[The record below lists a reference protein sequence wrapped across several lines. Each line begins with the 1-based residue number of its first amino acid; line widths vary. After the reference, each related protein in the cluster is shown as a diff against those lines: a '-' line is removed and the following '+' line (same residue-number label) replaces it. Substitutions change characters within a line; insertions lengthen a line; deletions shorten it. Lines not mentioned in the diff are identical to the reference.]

1 MRPSVASRY
10 QPLIKFLG
18 KHVEAAVD
26 HTPRPHPMAPA
37 GVLPSAGGAS
47 SSAGAGAGA
56 STAQF
61 TLRLQLPAR
70 FRYKPI
76 EPVEI
81 DNVNEGGAA
90 VVF

>member
-10 QPLIKFLG
+10 QQLIKFLG
-18 KHVEAAVD
+18 KHVETAVD

-47 SSAGAGAGA
+47 PSAGAGA